1 MKGLMSVLM
10 LSLLSLAPN
19 QASAQSADLET
30 PSVDVAVGGRALLG
44 YLPLTIADRNG
55 FFSEEGLTV
64 NISDFAGGSKSL
76 QALVGGSADI
86 VSGAYEHT
94 ILSAVRGIELK
105 AIALQN
111 NSFGVV
117 IALPTDE
124 AASYTSPEDL
134 QGKAIGVTAPGSSSA
149 VAVSVLLAKDGLTA
163 EDVSIVGVGGG
174 AGARS
179 EEHTSE
185 LQSIMR

>member
-1 MKGLMSVLM
+1 M
-10 LSLLSLAPN
+10 
-19 QASAQSADLET
+19 
-30 PSVDVAVGGRALLG
+30 
-44 YLPLTIADRNG
+44 
-55 FFSEEGLTV
+55 
-64 NISDFAGGSKSL
+64 
-76 QALVGGSADI
+76 

-111 NSFGVV
+111 TPFGVV

-174 AGARS
+174 PGAVAALDTGQMGGNP
-179 EEHTSE
+179 HF
-185 LQSIMR
+185 